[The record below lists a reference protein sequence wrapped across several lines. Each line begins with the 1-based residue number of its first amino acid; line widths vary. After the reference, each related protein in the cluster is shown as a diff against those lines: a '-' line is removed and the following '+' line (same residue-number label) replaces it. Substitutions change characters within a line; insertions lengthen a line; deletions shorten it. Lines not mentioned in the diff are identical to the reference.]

1 MPDTKGTTDT
11 IDTPGFDFDVII
23 VGGGPVG
30 MLLASE
36 LRIGRAKAV
45 VLEKLTERTPHSKA
59 FGLHARSL
67 ESLDRRGLADRFR
80 EGARSWNN
88 GHFAG
93 LDVWVDFS
101 LLDSAHNYALLS
113 EQTRTERLLEERAE
127 EFGCTIRRG
136 HEVTAVRQ
144 DEDGAEVDVTG
155 PDGPYTLRA
164 RYVVGTDGGRS
175 LVRRSAGIAFPG
187 TGGRVT
193 ARLADVVLAD
203 RENAP
208 MGMERT
214 ERGLLFCVPL
224 DDTYH
229 RVATFDYEQGKE
241 AGSELG
247 FEEFKDSVRTI
258 WGDDMG
264 ASEPRWLS
272 WFTDS
277 ACQAETY
284 RDGRIL
290 LAGDAAHTHFPVGGQ
305 GVNLGLQD
313 ALNLGW
319 KLCADINGWAGEGL
333 LDTYDA
339 ERQEPARQVLAN
351 TRAQIALMNPDPY
364 VTQLR
369 ELFQDLMRKDQ
380 VNHHIAE
387 MLSGVRVRYDL
398 PGPAHRLL
406 GDFAR
411 DLRLET
417 EEGPRTLPKF
427 LRRGNFVLLDLAG
440 RPEIAEEYAKWAAPL
455 DWAGRVRHTVAT
467 CEDEPELAGALIR
480 PDGYVAWAADRD
492 ASPAEIA
499 EGLRTAIETWA
510 GITDPTRAV
519 FS

>member
-1 MPDTKGTTDT
+1 MPDTQD
-11 IDTPGFDFDVII
+11 FDFDVLI

-36 LRIGRAKAV
+36 LRLARV
-45 VLEKLTERTPHSKA
+45 RTTVLERLSERTPHSKA

-67 ESLDRRGLADRFR
+67 ESLDRRGLVESFR
-80 EGARSWNN
+80 DGARSWNN

-93 LDVWVDFS
+93 LDVWVDFA

-113 EQTRTERLLEERAE
+113 EQTRTERLLEERALE
-127 EFGCTIRRG
+127 SGADIRRG

-144 DEDGAEVDVTG
+144 DENGAEADVTG
-155 PDGPYTLRA
+155 PDGAYTLRA
-164 RYVVGTDGGRS
+164 RYVVGTDGGHS
-175 LVRRSAGIAFPG
+175 LVRKSAGIGFPG

-203 RENAP
+203 REKAP

-229 RVATFDYEQGKE
+229 RVATFDFEKGKE
-241 AGSELG
+241 PGSEPTLA
-247 FEEFKDSVRTI
+247 EFTASLREI
-258 WGDDMG
+258 WGDDLG

-277 ACQAETY
+277 ACQAERY
-284 RDGRIL
+284 REGRVF

-313 ALNLGW
+313 AFNLGW
-319 KLCADINGWAGEGL
+319 KLAAEINGWAPEGL
-333 LDTYDA
+333 LDTYDG
-339 ERQEPARQVLAN
+339 ERQEPARSVLSN

-369 ELFQDLMRKDQ
+369 ELFQDLMAKDQ
-380 VNHHIAE
+380 VNRHVAE

-398 PGPAHRLL
+398 EGAEHRLL

-411 DLRLET
+411 DLTLET
-417 EEGPRTLPKF
+417 GEGSGTLPAF
-427 LRRGNFVLLDLAG
+427 LRGGQFVLLDLAG
-440 RPEIAEEYAKWAAPL
+440 TSAVSEVFEKWAARQEGA
-455 DWAGRVRHTVAT
+455 DRVRCVVAA
-467 CEDEPELAGALIR
+467 CEEEPELAGVLVR
-480 PDGYVAWAADRD
+480 PDGYVAWAADKS
-492 ASPAEIA
+492 ATAEEIA
-499 EGLRTAIETWA
+499 EGLHTALITWA
-510 GITDPTRAV
+510 GAAGPVPRV
-519 FS
+519 GQ

>member
-1 MPDTKGTTDT
+1 MPDTKD
-11 IDTPGFDFDVII
+11 FDFDVLI

-36 LRIGRAKAV
+36 LRIARAKPV
-45 VLEKLTERTPHSKA
+45 VLERLAERTPHSKA

-80 EGARSWNN
+80 DGAHSWSN

-127 EFGCTIRRG
+127 EFGVEIRRG

-155 PDGPYTLRA
+155 PEGSYTLRG

-175 LVRRSAGIAFPG
+175 LVRKSAGIGFPG

-203 RENAP
+203 REKAP

-229 RVATFDYEQGKE
+229 RVATFDFETTKE
-241 AGSELG
+241 AGSELTL
-247 FEEFKDSVRTI
+247 EEFTASLREI
-258 WGDDMG
+258 WGDDLG

-284 RDGRIL
+284 RSGRVL

-319 KLCADINGWAGEGL
+319 KLAATINGWGSEGL
-333 LDTYDA
+333 LDTYDK
-339 ERQEPARQVLAN
+339 ERQEPARAVLAN

-369 ELFQDLMRKDQ
+369 ELFQTLMTKDQ
-380 VNHHIAE
+380 VNRHIAE
-387 MLSGVRVRYDL
+387 MLSGVRVRYDIE
-398 PGPAHRLL
+398 GPEHRLL

-411 DLRLET
+411 DLTLKT
-417 EEGPRTLPKF
+417 EEGTRTLPKY
-427 LRRGNFVLLDLAG
+427 LRRGNFALLDLAG
-440 RPEIAEEYAKWAAPL
+440 RPEISEVYNEWAAPL
-455 DWAGRVRHTVAT
+455 KWAGRVGHIVAE
-467 CEDEPELAGALIR
+467 CAEEPELAGVLVR
-480 PDGYVAWAADRD
+480 PDGYVAWAADKS
-492 ASPAEIA
+492 ASAEEVA
-499 EGLRTAIETWA
+499 EGLRTALETWA
-510 GITDPTRAV
+510 GVTDPTRAV
-519 FS
+519 FK

>member
-1 MPDTKGTTDT
+1 M
-11 IDTPGFDFDVII
+11 
-23 VGGGPVG
+23 
-30 MLLASE
+30 
-36 LRIGRAKAV
+36 
-45 VLEKLTERTPHSKA
+45 
-59 FGLHARSL
+59 
-67 ESLDRRGLADRFR
+67 
-80 EGARSWNN
+80 
-88 GHFAG
+88 
-93 LDVWVDFS
+93 
-101 LLDSAHNYALLS
+101 
-113 EQTRTERLLEERAE
+113 
-127 EFGCTIRRG
+127 
-136 HEVTAVRQ
+136 TAVRQ
-144 DEDGAEVDVTG
+144 DEDGAEVDVVG
-155 PDGPYTLRA
+155 PEGSYTLRA

-175 LVRRSAGIAFPG
+175 LVRKSAGIGFPG

-224 DDTYH
+224 DETYH
-229 RVATFDYEQGKE
+229 RVATFDFEKGKE
-241 AGSELG
+241 ADSELT
-247 FEEFKDSVRTI
+247 FEEFKGSVREI

-284 RDGRIL
+284 RRGRIL

-319 KLCADINGWAGEGL
+319 KLCADINGWGGEGL
-333 LDTYDA
+333 LDTYDE

-380 VNHHIAE
+380 VNRHIAE

-398 PGPAHRLL
+398 PGPEHRLL

-411 DLRLET
+411 DLTLKTEGGTGTLEISA
-417 EEGPRTLPKF
+417 PR
-427 LRRGNFVLLDLAG
+427 RFVLLDLAG
-440 RPEIAEEYAKWAAPL
+440 RPEIAEEYGKWAAPL
-455 DWAGRVRHTVAT
+455 DWAGRVRHVVAE
-467 CEDEPELAGALIR
+467 CEDEPELAGVLVR
-480 PDGYVAWAADRD
+480 PDGYVVWAADRS
-492 ASPAEIA
+492 ASPTEIA
-499 EGLRTAIETWA
+499 EGLRAAIETWA
-510 GITDPTRAV
+510 GVTDPTRAV